1 MKRKGGLWVVLFGI
15 PALLVLP
22 IAIVGSGVYA
32 PGTIDVQVVE
42 KGSGGTSVGLH
53 VPAMIVPAALHLL
66 PECTVDDIRVE
77 LDDEARQALRI
88 AGAIMEKLEECPDG
102 VFVDVQDATDVVTI
116 EKRNGQIHVYVDTP
130 DETVRCSM
138 PIGTLRS
145 TIGTVAA
152 I

>member
-22 IAIVGSGVYA
+22 VAIIGSGIYA

-42 KGSGGTSVGLH
+42 KGGGGTSLGLH
-53 VPAMIVPAALHLL
+53 VPAMIVPAALRLL
-66 PECTVDDIRVE
+66 PECTIDDIRVD

-88 AGAIMEKLEECPDG
+88 AGAVMEKLEECPDG

-116 EKRNGQIHVYVDTP
+116 EKRNGQILVYVDTP

-138 PIGTLRS
+138 PIGTIRR